1 MKNDTAVDDQ
11 ARRLATS
18 LSRGLPLGQL
28 DDRFCSS
35 YNGIMVGNVW
45 TLAKGSAE
53 SEAAALLNT
62 EGVSTD
68 LSVIAGMC
76 KSATWRLYAAD
87 GVSTDLDCTPQVRR
101 PRTYAPE
108 RRLKPCRTK
117 AFIGKFPAKW
127 EVERMNADVVKT
139 IEAWADANEGR

>member
-68 LSVIAGMC
+68 LSVNAGIC
-76 KSATWRLYAAD
+76 TLANWSLYMAD

-101 PRTYAPE
+101 PRTCAG
-108 RRLKPCRTK
+108 K
-117 AFIGKFPAKW
+117 AAETLQGKGLYWKVPSQMGGG
-127 EVERMNADVVKT
+127 EDEC
-139 IEAWADANEGR
+139 